1 MSVQWGLKTAQYDV
15 VFLSRS
21 LLRYL
26 STVLADR
33 SFPIFYRMFLD
44 ERNSTLTVKTK
55 AQRLDGCASISAKGG
70 DASTRSVEVI
80 PQRFRRREKLLGA
93 SADFLRHGGSC
104 PKQQTAGRRLA
115 SYPPRVHRLI
125 IAFFWQSS
133 SFYQLERRR
142 EKSGGSTEE
151 ALPNRDDHWR
161 SGAGS
166 PPPKVAYPLQGG
178 KRLCKYPTIDFAPQ
192 GARHPASADPTH
204 QILIRL
210 RRTGVA
216 HVARLLDCQAEKMP
230 IVQLEKV
237 EVEDRRAFLLYNCFP
252 VQSRSLYLSLLSI
265 TQEKLATNWDNK
277 VIYP

>member
-55 AQRLDGCASISAKGG
+55 AQRLDGCASISA
-70 DASTRSVEVI
+70 
-80 PQRFRRREKLLGA
+80 
-93 SADFLRHGGSC
+93 
-104 PKQQTAGRRLA
+104 
-115 SYPPRVHRLI
+115 
-125 IAFFWQSS
+125 
-133 SFYQLERRR
+133 LERRR

-166 PPPKVAYPLQGG
+166 PPPKVGMEL
-178 KRLCKYPTIDFAPQ
+178 
-192 GARHPASADPTH
+192 
-204 QILIRL
+204 
-210 RRTGVA
+210 
-216 HVARLLDCQAEKMP
+216 
-230 IVQLEKV
+230 
-237 EVEDRRAFLLYNCFP
+237 N
-252 VQSRSLYLSLLSI
+252 
-265 TQEKLATNWDNK
+265 
-277 VIYP
+277 